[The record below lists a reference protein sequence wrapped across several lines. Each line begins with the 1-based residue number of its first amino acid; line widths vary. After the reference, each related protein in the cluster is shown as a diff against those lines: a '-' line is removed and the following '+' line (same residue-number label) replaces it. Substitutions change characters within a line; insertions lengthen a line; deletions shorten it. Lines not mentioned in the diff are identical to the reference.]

1 MIDKEKMSH
10 ELKNRLNRIEGQVR
24 GVHRLID
31 NQASC
36 EDVLI
41 QLAAIKAAIEQVGM
55 KVLGCYMADAVAAKV
70 EQGQDP
76 TSSIE
81 LAIKLLGRLS

>member
-24 GVHRLID
+24 GVHKLID
-31 NQASC
+31 NQATC

-41 QLAAIKAAIEQVGM
+41 QLAAIKAAVEQVGM
-55 KVLGCYMADAVAAKV
+55 KVLGCYMADAVAAQV
-70 EQGQDP
+70 QQGQDP
-76 TSSIE
+76 TSSIDQ
-81 LAIKLLGRLS
+81 AIKLLGRLG

>member
-1 MIDKEKMSH
+1 MIDKDKLSH

-24 GVHRLID
+24 GVSKLID
-31 NQASC
+31 NEANC
-36 EDVLI
+36 EAVLI

-55 KVLGCYMADAVAAKV
+55 KVLGCYMADAVSAQV
-70 EQGQDP
+70 QQGEDP

-81 LAIKLLGRLS
+81 LAIKLLGKLG